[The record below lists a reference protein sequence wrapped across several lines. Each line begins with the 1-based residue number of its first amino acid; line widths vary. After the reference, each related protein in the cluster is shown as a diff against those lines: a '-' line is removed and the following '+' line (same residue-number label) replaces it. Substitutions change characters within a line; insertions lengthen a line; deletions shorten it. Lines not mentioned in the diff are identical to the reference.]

1 MTRNCL
7 AATALLLLLAGCPSA
22 GPSPINATI
31 PIGLNVRLGPGVGLE
46 PGEDVSDLSFPLGEF
61 CQILDSAALQQIVQ
75 NATGSE
81 GPLDINRVLLKGIV
95 FSLRRGDFLGFQH
108 IDLYLQLG
116 ANPEQFY
123 GTINADAGL
132 NTGFTLT
139 PTSTD
144 ELDLIPL
151 LATDNCITLRIVFSG
166 TTPSINLDM
175 RLDAFVT
182 IEATPA
188 AS

>member
-1 MTRNCL
+1 MTRNRL
-7 AATALLLLLAGCPSA
+7 AATLLLLLLTGCPPS
-22 GPSPINATI
+22 GPSPVNATI
-31 PIGLNVRLGPGVGLE
+31 PIGLNVRLGPGAGLE
-46 PGEDVSDLSFPLGEF
+46 PGEDVTNLSFPLGEF

-75 NATGSE
+75 NASGTE

-95 FSLRRGDFLGFQH
+95 FSLRRGDFLGFDH

-116 ANPEQFY
+116 ANPEQLY

-132 NTGFTLT
+132 GTGFTLT
-139 PTSTD
+139 PASTD
-144 ELDLIPL
+144 EIDLIPL
-151 LATDNCITLRIVFSG
+151 LATDNCLTLRMVFSG